1 MTHFQQPNE
10 IHISRKNIIQ
20 NIALIRKTQPNA
32 EFFPVLKGNA
42 YGHGLKE
49 VLEIIQ

>member
-1 MTHFQQPNE
+1 MTHFTHPNT
-10 IHISRKNIIQ
+10 IHISRKNILN
-20 NIALIRKTQPNA
+20 NISLIRKIQPNA